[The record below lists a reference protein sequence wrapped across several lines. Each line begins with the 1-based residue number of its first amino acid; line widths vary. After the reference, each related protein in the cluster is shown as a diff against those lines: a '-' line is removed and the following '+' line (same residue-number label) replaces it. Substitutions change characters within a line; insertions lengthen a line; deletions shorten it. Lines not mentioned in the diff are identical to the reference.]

1 MRGISS
7 RSGKKPLHRH
17 FTQEFRDVKTRF
29 GRNYLCMAHW
39 TNGISYQTFNLG
51 LRVRLPYASPYEV
64 SERTV
69 TFSQLKL
76 VGFKYSSEVQFF
88 RHFLT
93 YLLPVDLASLDVN
106 LQVAI

>member
-1 MRGISS
+1 
-7 RSGKKPLHRH
+7 
-17 FTQEFRDVKTRF
+17 
-29 GRNYLCMAHW
+29 
-39 TNGISYQTFNLG
+39 
-51 LRVRLPYASPYEV
+51 V